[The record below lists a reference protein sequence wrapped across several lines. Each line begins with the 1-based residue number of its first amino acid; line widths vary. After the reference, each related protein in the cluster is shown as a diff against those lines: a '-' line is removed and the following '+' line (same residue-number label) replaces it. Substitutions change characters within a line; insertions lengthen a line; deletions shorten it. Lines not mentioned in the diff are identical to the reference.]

1 VLPQRTPTSD
11 CAKSLFCLSVSII
24 LLTPNEVVFLVH
36 GTGFIAT
43 CASKSSHQMKQN
55 PWFERFTE
63 LGQNKNVPMGQN
75 LEG

>member
-1 VLPQRTPTSD
+1 
-11 CAKSLFCLSVSII
+11 
-24 LLTPNEVVFLVH
+24 VFLVH

-43 CASKSSHQMKQN
+43 CASKSSQQMKQN

>member
-1 VLPQRTPTSD
+1 MLNVMLN
-11 CAKSLFCLSVSII
+11 A
-24 LLTPNEVVFLVH
+24 VVFLVH
-36 GTGFIAT
+36 GTGFIARR
-43 CASKSSHQMKQN
+43 APKSSPQMKQN